1 MTCQITSMGRN
12 RSDAAAM
19 SRLAPA
25 VNAVGYIRS
34 AWRGYWE
41 WRARKVTIML
51 LHSLDR
57 RTLHDIGISPG
68 EIESLVRCGG
78 DRRRRYDASW
88 LWRHGGA

>member
-1 MTCQITSMGRN
+1 MTCQITSISRI
-12 RSDAAAM
+12 RTEAAAIN
-19 SRLAPA
+19 RLARVA
-25 VNAVGYIRS
+25 RAAGYIRR

-41 WRARKVTIML
+41 WRARRVTLML

-78 DRRRRYDASW
+78 DRGRRYDASW
-88 LWRHGGA
+88 LWRPDGT